1 MVSEAGAVHAA
12 DGRSV
17 PRAAQLLESLLPGFD
32 APAGYRVTGA
42 LRLVIARAKR
52 AIDLPAYVS
61 LDSFADALA
70 RFSAPDPEAAIRELV
85 ACWSETCASPRS
97 PEPAHPAQPAAFSQS
112 AETNGSTT
120 PSQGAALVPAGPAA
134 LTVSDI
140 RRARRATGLPL
151 TEISARSRIPLPMLR
166 QLECAF
172 IVASTMIDIPE
183 AP

>member
-1 MVSEAGAVHAA
+1 MLKNDARVSLAELPEAGIRLRPVDAVTIVREVALQVARGELPGVPSPQVIRLSSTGAISVEGPVPA

-97 PEPAHPAQPAAFSQS
+97 P
-112 AETNGSTT
+112 
-120 PSQGAALVPAGPAA
+120 
-134 LTVSDI
+134 
-140 RRARRATGLPL
+140 
-151 TEISARSRIPLPMLR
+151 
-166 QLECAF
+166 
-172 IVASTMIDIPE
+172 
-183 AP
+183 